1 MEVFELAGVEP
12 NPRVSTA
19 RKGAAICKEKDIDFI
34 LAVGGGSVI
43 DCVKLIASAAKY
55 DGDAWDFVTK
65 KALAEDALPFGTVL
79 TLAATGSEMNAGSV
93 ITNEE
98 TEEKYGWGGP
108 FNFPKFS
115 ILDPT
120 YTLSVPKDQ
129 TIYGIVDM
137 MSHVFEQYFNNAE
150 NTPVQDEMCE
160 GVLTRDHG

>member
-1 MEVFELAGVEP
+1 MFP
-12 NPRVSTA
+12 W
-19 RKGAAICKEKDIDFI
+19 GAANVEGSRSSTPGGGAQRRRCKEKDIDVI

-43 DCVKLIASAAKY
+43 DCTKLIASAARY
-55 DGDAWDFVTK
+55 EGDAWDLVIQ
-65 KALAEDALPFGTVL
+65 KATATDALPFGTIL

-129 TIYGIVDM
+129 DDLRY
-137 MSHVFEQYFNNAE
+137 
-150 NTPVQDEMCE
+150 
-160 GVLTRDHG
+160 R